1 MHARIPLDVDLE
13 DKLIYGLTPARLVYL
28 VLALLAAFA
37 TWSAHWAPPP
47 IRVIAAAVIAAC
59 GAIAAWGSWRGRPV
73 DGWAVDLTM
82 FAIASYRIRWRR

>member
-37 TWSAHWAPPP
+37 TWSTHWAPPL
-47 IRVIAAAVIAAC
+47 IRAIAAAVIAAS
-59 GAIAAWGSWRGRPV
+59 GAIAAWGSWRGRRV
-73 DGWAVDLTM
+73 DGWVVDLAM
-82 FAIASYRIRWRR
+82 FAVASYRITWRR

>member
-28 VLALLAAFA
+28 VLGLLAAFA
-37 TWSAHWAPPP
+37 TWSTPWAPPP
-47 IRVIAAAVIAAC
+47 IRAIAAAVIAAS
-59 GAIAAWGSWRGRPV
+59 GAVAAWGSWRGRPM
-73 DGWAVDLTM
+73 DGWVVDLTI